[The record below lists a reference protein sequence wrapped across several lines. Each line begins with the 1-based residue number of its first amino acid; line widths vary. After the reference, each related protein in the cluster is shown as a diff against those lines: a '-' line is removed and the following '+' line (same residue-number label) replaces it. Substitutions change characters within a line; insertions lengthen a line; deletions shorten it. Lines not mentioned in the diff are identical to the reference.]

1 MTVSTLSF
9 GRGPQDGR
17 QNWRLLGGVLAL
29 AALMLGYFFW
39 QEIVGAYR
47 VWLGSTAFSHC
58 FLVLPVVGYL
68 IWERRGV
75 LAGVVP
81 EPDFRV
87 LVLLPFLSVAWLLA
101 AVLNVLEGQQFLL
114 LTMVQVML
122 LGVFGWRI
130 YRLLL
135 GPLLYLYLLVPS
147 GEFLV
152 PSLQDITAQFVV
164 WLLGV
169 FHVPT
174 FSDGI
179 VISIP
184 EGDFIVAEACA
195 GLRFLVASIAFA
207 SFFAMVVYRSWWR
220 RAAFLALAM
229 SVPVFANGIR
239 AWGIIELAHLTNDVT
254 AVEADHIIYG
264 WGFFSAI
271 ILLLI
276 FIGTRFADG
285 GPPRPQPPA
294 DRAPP
299 AFSLRA
305 PIAATGLAV
314 ALAALGPIY
323 AGFLESARWRLDLVE
338 APPPAVAAPWQRDAD
353 SADSWQPNVI
363 APDREFRDSFSLG
376 VGDDHRQVQRYIAL
390 YDAYG
395 RHNNLV
401 RSPNRIYDEDN
412 WVRTTLGT
420 AKVMI
425 DGKPATIDTAEL
437 RYQNRDR
444 LVWYFYV
451 VGGTVTGNAF
461 EAKLRQ
467 AELILSGRSAVSA
480 FVAIATED
488 PDTPDG
494 HPEKVLA
501 NFLGAMEPLAS
512 YLETTRAHAPT
523 GAALAGQS
531 SDSVATD
538 SDVN

>member
-1 MTVSTLSF
+1 MTVSTLSL
-9 GRGPQDGR
+9 GHGPQAGR
-17 QNWRLLGGVLAL
+17 QNWRVLGGVLAL
-29 AALMLGYFFW
+29 AGLLLGYFFW

-87 LVLLPFLSVAWLLA
+87 LLLLPVLSLAWLLA

-114 LTMVQVML
+114 MTMVQVML
-122 LGVFGWRI
+122 LGVLGWRI
-130 YRLLL
+130 YRRLL

-152 PSLQDITAQFVV
+152 PSLQDVTAHFIV

-195 GLRFLVASIAFA
+195 GLRFLIASIAFA
-207 SFFAMVVYRSWWR
+207 AFFAMVVYRSWWR

-229 SVPVFANGIR
+229 SVPIVANGIR
-239 AWGIIELAHLTNDVT
+239 AWGIIYLAHLTNDVT

-285 GPPRPQPPA
+285 GPVRPEPAA
-294 DRAPP
+294 DRAVP
-299 AFSLRA
+299 AFALRA
-305 PIAATGLAV
+305 PIVATGLAV

-323 AGFLESARWRLDLVE
+323 AGFLESARWRLDLAE
-338 APPPAVAAPWQRDAD
+338 AMPPAVAAPWHLDAD
-353 SADSWQPNVI
+353 SSDSWQPNVVS
-363 APDREFRDSFSLG
+363 PDREFRDAFSSG
-376 VGDDHRQVQRYIAL
+376 TAGDRRQVQRYVAL

-401 RSPNRIYDEDN
+401 RSPNRVYDEDT

-420 AKVMI
+420 TAVTV
-425 DGKPATIDTAEL
+425 DGKKATIDTAEL
-437 RYQNRDR
+437 RYQNHDR

-451 VGGTVTGNAF
+451 VGGVVTGNAL

-494 HPEKVLA
+494 HPERVLG
-501 NFLGAMEPLAS
+501 NFLGAMEPLAP
-512 YLETTRAHAPT
+512 YLEKTRDQSSI
-523 GAALAGQS
+523 GAAPATLS
-531 SDSVATD
+531 SGD
-538 SDVN
+538 

>member
-1 MTVSTLSF
+1 MTVSTLSL
-9 GRGPQDGR
+9 GHGPNDGR
-17 QNWRLLGGVLAL
+17 QSWRMFGGAL
-29 AALMLGYFFW
+29 AVAGLLLGYFFW

-75 LAGVVP
+75 LAGAVP
-81 EPDFRV
+81 VPDFRV
-87 LVLLPFLSVAWLLA
+87 LLLLPFLSVAWLLA
-101 AVLNVLEGQQFLL
+101 AVLNILEGQQFLL

-122 LGVFGWRI
+122 LSVLGWRL

-135 GPLLYLYLLVPS
+135 GPFLYLYLLVPS

-152 PSLQDITAQFVV
+152 PSLQDVTARFVV

-169 FHVPT
+169 FQVPT

-195 GLRFLVASIAFA
+195 GLRFLIASIAFA
-207 SFFAMVVYRSWWR
+207 AFFSMVVYRSWWR
-220 RAAFLALAM
+220 RAAFLALAVT
-229 SVPVFANGIR
+229 VPVFANGIR

-276 FIGTRFADG
+276 FVGTRFADG
-285 GPPRPQPPA
+285 GPAQPERQPG
-294 DRAPP
+294 RVFP
-299 AFSLRA
+299 AFALRA
-305 PIAATGLAV
+305 PIIATVAAV
-314 ALAALGPIY
+314 ALSALGPIY
-323 AGFLESARWRLDLVE
+323 AGFLESARWRIDLAQA
-338 APPPAVAAPWQRDAD
+338 APPAMAAPWHLDAGSTD
-353 SADSWQPNVI
+353 TWQPLVI
-363 APDREFRDSFSLG
+363 SPDREFRDAFTKS
-376 VGDDHRQVQRYIAL
+376 DRQVQRYMAL

-420 AKVMI
+420 TTVTI
-425 DGKPATIDTAEL
+425 DGQPTTINTAEL
-437 RYQNRDR
+437 RYQNHDR

-451 VGGTVTGNAF
+451 VGGHVTSNAL
-461 EAKLRQ
+461 EAKVRQ
-467 AELILSGRSAVSA
+467 AELILSGRSEVSA
-480 FVAIATED
+480 FVALATED
-488 PDTPDG
+488 PNTPDG
-494 HPEKVLA
+494 HPERVLA
-501 NFLGAMEPLAS
+501 DFLAASEPLAP
-512 YLETTRAHAPT
+512 YLATTREHAPS
-523 GAALAGQS
+523 GAPLAAEA
-531 SDSVATD
+531 SDD
-538 SDVN
+538 